1 MVDRHRVRKG
11 QSAVASHKTG
21 RAVRENQNA
30 TRNGS
35 ISLCAQALEPSRTV
49 THGQRAQRAGEGA
62 RTPREW
68 PDAASSTSGGGKVWV
83 ASIGDTQTLAIN
95 APSRS
100 RGGGTAWLVSLLG
113 FRCLVLFGVEA
124 LFPGQGRGAAIADIC
139 PRAQAHKMIRCI
151 SRDMATSSTP
161 GRGTHGEDGVRV
173 RLFVAPSTGQ
183 GPSRPRPSA
192 ALAAVQLFGLAQ
204 RWPVPSCAA
213 VFEPFSTTRTRESTL
228 PHRRSSRGS
237 MAVYALPGHSETSL
251 GCSRPKVADQ
261 VR

>member
-1 MVDRHRVRKG
+1 MRHVEERGERRVISDYSFPVGGASVSLRTAAYALTHDIHG
-11 QSAVASHKTG
+11 RSAQG
-21 RAVRENQNA
+21 LERAVGSGFTQDGEGCSREPECHSK
-30 TRNGS
+30 RVDFVM
-35 ISLCAQALEPSRTV
+35 CAALEPSRTV

-183 GPSRPRPSA
+183 APLDLVRRPP
-192 ALAAVQLFGLAQ
+192 
-204 RWPVPSCAA
+204 
-213 VFEPFSTTRTRESTL
+213 
-228 PHRRSSRGS
+228 
-237 MAVYALPGHSETSL
+237 
-251 GCSRPKVADQ
+251 
-261 VR
+261 